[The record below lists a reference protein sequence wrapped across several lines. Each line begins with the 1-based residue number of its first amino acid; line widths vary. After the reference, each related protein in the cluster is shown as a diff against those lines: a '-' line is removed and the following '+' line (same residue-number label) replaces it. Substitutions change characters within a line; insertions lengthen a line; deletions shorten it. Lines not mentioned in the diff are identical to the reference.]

1 MGWIK
6 FNNKTLADV
15 YVEGMPVYERTDSYV
30 VQPNECIKTYDF
42 IEQGEDGFWRYIRGE
57 ATPIN
62 QTELPDVTTDPD
74 TWDWVEVTDHEEAFP
89 FHFTVEHFPDY
100 HMPEREYTVTHV
112 PGRNGDALYDV
123 GSYKNVTLEYE
134 VAIVDPHNEHTF
146 VEMSRLLSAWL
157 HQGSGYLRLEDS
169 YHPDEYRMAYYK
181 EDGSITNILDQ
192 AGRITLKFVA
202 KPQRYLTSGD
212 TWLDAVVL
220 KAKDNEGV
228 VSATRPLV
236 AQNQINAASYSTK
249 PILRI
254 SLYPGLVDN
263 DETLM
268 NSFELNMGVGDDS
281 SVPNMFTCLWT
292 ITGTR
297 IYRLTTRDHPIVVL
311 EYDFDATAGLKLVAA
326 YKRADTVSPLVP
338 IDVPE
343 NTLIVSSNNKFGF
356 APMIF
361 TQNDLSKYGLI
372 RARCMATTE
381 DEGGKYYFEDGEE
394 PLTICAIEVKP
405 RWWIL

>member
-6 FNNKTLADV
+6 FNNKTIVDM
-15 YVEGMPVYERTDSYV
+15 YIEGMPVHERTDTYV
-30 VQPNECIKTYDF
+30 VQPNECINMYDF
-42 IEQGEDGFWRYIRGE
+42 IETGEDAFWRYIRDE
-57 ATPIN
+57 AKPIN
-62 QTELPDVTTDPD
+62 QTELPDVTTEPD
-74 TWDWVEVTDHEEAFP
+74 TWDWVEVTNREEIPP
-89 FHFTVEHFPDY
+89 FRFMVEHFPDY
-100 HMPEREYTVTHV
+100 HMPEHEYTVTHV

-192 AGRITLKFVA
+192 AGRITLKFIA

-212 TWLDAVVL
+212 DWSDSLVL
-220 KAKDNEGV
+220 KAKDEEGI

-254 SLYPGLVDN
+254 SLYPGVFNNEED
-263 DETLM
+263 LM
-268 NSFELNMGVGDDS
+268 NSFELNIGVGDDS
-281 SVPNMFTCLWT
+281 SVSNMFTRLWT
-292 ITGTR
+292 ITGIM
-297 IYRLTTRDHPIVVL
+297 IYRLTTPEYPIVVL
-311 EYDFDATAGLKLVAA
+311 EYDFDATTGLKLIAA
-326 YKRADTVSPLVP
+326 YKRANESSPLIP

-343 NTLIVSSNNKFGF
+343 STLLISSNDKFGF

-372 RARCMATTE
+372 RVRCMATTQT
-381 DEGGKYYFEDGEE
+381 EGGKYYDDEAGESC
-394 PLTICAIEVKP
+394 TICEIEVKP